1 MNVTQPQ
8 RAEEHREKTSFS
20 TTTHK
25 TGHFS
30 GNQSTQK
37 GEETTWFSP
46 TESKV
51 CTLQRSKKQ
60 KKTQVSRIVGNLSED
75 LYERGEWGGGRWR
88 EREGGSKREGVSL
101 CHHKHCKAL
110 GASLE

>member
-1 MNVTQPQ
+1 MNVTQHQ

-37 GEETTWFSP
+37 GEETAWFSS

-51 CTLQRSKKQ
+51 CILQRSKKQ
-60 KKTQVSRIVGNLSED
+60 KKTQMSRIVGNLSED
-75 LYERGEWGGGRWR
+75 LYERGGGG
-88 EREGGSKREGVSL
+88 GG
-101 CHHKHCKAL
+101 
-110 GASLE
+110 